1 MNLTERIHAGLVQT
15 LETLMNDDAFTKTMS
30 SEIFD
35 SAISNACVALLK
47 DNQPLT
53 PDNVAGYVTRKLH
66 VCILA
71 RAEELLGE
79 RKFES

>member
-1 MNLTERIHAGLVQT
+1 
-15 LETLMNDDAFTKTMS
+15 MS

-71 RAEELLGE
+71 RAEELLGK